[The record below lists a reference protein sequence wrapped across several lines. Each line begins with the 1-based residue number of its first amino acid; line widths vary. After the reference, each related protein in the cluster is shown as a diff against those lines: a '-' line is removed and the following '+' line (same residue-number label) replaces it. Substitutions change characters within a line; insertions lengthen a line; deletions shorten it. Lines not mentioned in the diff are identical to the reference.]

1 MTFDILIV
9 TLVLIFIIV
18 SLYTEI
24 VGPAFTFLIGVMVLG
39 FFKILTPKEIL
50 SGLANEQ
57 IIAIILLLLLGEII
71 RKTDMID
78 GLFDRIFRKARSYR
92 GFMGRMTFIVAA
104 FSAFMNN
111 TPLVAIMMPYVHSW
125 SKRNKIAP
133 SKLLI
138 PLSYA
143 AILGGCTTLIGTS
156 TNLIVN
162 GMVTDQLIIPGLKP
176 LQLFDFTV
184 VGLPMVFIGSLYL
197 VLFGNKLLPSHT
209 DVISDFSSHSREYL
223 VEAQVRSKSSIIGK
237 TLEEARLR
245 NLPGLYLVEINRS
258 NISLPAVSPNFKLQS
273 GDVLVFAG
281 DTATIAE
288 MVNSNTGLMLTQVGM
303 FTKKSHTEVLELVIS
318 HNSTLINKTVKDTNF
333 RAKFDSA
340 ILSIHRNG
348 EKLTGKIGE
357 LKLKAGDVLLVL
369 VGDDFAER
377 ASDTQDFYL
386 ISKIREFRKL
396 KWYKVLALF
405 GGVALA
411 IIASALGYISL
422 FMALLILMILI
433 FLLKIASP
441 KDIPKSIDFN
451 LAIIIALS
459 LAIGTAMIKTGMAD
473 MISDYLVKAFI
484 PFGPVALLGGI
495 FIITNILASY
505 ITNKAAA
512 AIIFPISVTAAIQL
526 GLPTAPF
533 ILVVAFAA
541 AANFITPIGYQTNL
555 MVYGPGRYNF
565 KDYLKIGLPL
575 TLIYLVVCVF
585 MLSWWFGLGAF

>member
-24 VGPAFTFLIGVMVLG
+24 VGPAFTFLIGVIILG
-39 FFKILTPKEIL
+39 FFKILSPKEIL

-57 IIAIILLLLLGEII
+57 IIVIILLLLLGEII

-78 GLFDRIFRKARSYR
+78 GLFDRIFHKARSYR
-92 GFMGRMTFIVAA
+92 GFMARMTMVVAA

-143 AILGGCTTLIGTS
+143 AILGGCATLIGTS

-176 LQLFDFTV
+176 LQLLDFTV
-184 VGLPMVFIGSLYL
+184 VGLPMIFLGSLYL

-209 DVISDFSSHSREYL
+209 DVISDFSSRSREYL

-258 NISLPAVSPNFKLQS
+258 NVSLPAVSPNFRLQS

-318 HNSTLINKTVKDTNF
+318 HNSTLINKTVKETNF
-333 RAKFDSA
+333 RGKFDSA
-340 ILSIHRNG
+340 ILAIHRNG
-348 EKLTGKIGE
+348 EKLSGKIGE

-369 VGDDFAER
+369 VGDDFQER
-377 ASDTQDFYL
+377 ASDSQDFYL

-396 KWYKVLALF
+396 KWYKVVTLF
-405 GGVALA
+405 GGAALA
-411 IIASALGYISL
+411 IISSALGIISL

-433 FLLKIASP
+433 MLLKIASP

-473 MISDYLVKAFI
+473 LISNYLVKFFI
-484 PFGPVALLGGI
+484 PFGPVALLAGI
-495 FIITNILASY
+495 FIITNILAS
-505 ITNKAAA
+505 
-512 AIIFPISVTAAIQL
+512 
-526 GLPTAPF
+526 
-533 ILVVAFAA
+533 
-541 AANFITPIGYQTNL
+541 
-555 MVYGPGRYNF
+555 
-565 KDYLKIGLPL
+565 
-575 TLIYLVVCVF
+575 
-585 MLSWWFGLGAF
+585 